1 MLSRVGKKVKPSIE
15 EKIEE
20 LRSAM
25 IEEANKQGCLWHEK
39 VVTISQELDK
49 YLVYYQKSL
58 RLQYVS

>member
-1 MLSRVGKKVKPSIE
+1 VGKKVKLYIE

-25 IEEANKQGCLWHEK
+25 IAEASKQGCLWHEK

-49 YLVYYQKSL
+49 YLVYYQKTL
-58 RLQYVS
+58 RLPYVS